1 MNEQQELPIDETIEE
16 PTPEDYEAVVKA
28 MQADGHDIDNPETGH
43 DGAQS
48 DEQEPDTFPRAYV
61 EELRQ
66 ENGKYRQRAQQ
77 ADAYAQRLHT
87 ELVRATGR
95 LADPTDLPF
104 DAEHLDDPDK
114 LSNAL
119 DDLLTR
125 KPHLANRR
133 PFGDIG
139 QGAVSGQ
146 ANTVDLAAILRQQ
159 AR

>member
-1 MNEQQELPIDETIEE
+1 MSSPEQPIDETIEE
-16 PTPEDYEAVVKA
+16 PTPEDYQAVVRA
-28 MQADGHDIDNPETGH
+28 MQADGHNIDDPQTVH
-43 DGAQS
+43 DGEQS
-48 DEQEPDTFPRAYV
+48 EPEPETFPRSYV
-61 EELRQ
+61 EDLRQ

-119 DDLLTR
+119 DDLLAS
-125 KPHLANRR
+125 KPHLASRR
-133 PFGDIG
+133 PTGDIG
-139 QGAVSGQ
+139 QGDRGPASG
-146 ANTVDLAAILRQQ
+146 AFSLLGMLKERT
-159 AR
+159 